1 MTTTILISSF
11 SGLSVL
17 FLVLWLNRLFLLVPE
32 DDREFKDPLPWLLRF
47 VWPLIRVIAYHACAR
62 LPFSYLGSVEERLR
76 RNGVAYLMIA
86 EEFIA
91 LRLLSAFSIL
101 ALGAIVLAMIDEWN
115 PTYLLI
121 LPILGYFY
129 PDVWLRDIRKR
140 QIHGVL
146 RTLPTYLDFI
156 SMAVEAGLNFSGALE
171 LARKKAPVGPLA
183 NEFGVVQRD
192 LRAGISRAN
201 ALKRLAE
208 RINIQEMTSFV
219 NSVIQ
224 AEKMGSS
231 LAQVLKIQA
240 EQRRQERFLRAEKK
254 AMEAPVKL
262 IGPLVLFVFPTTFI
276 VLAFPIVMKFMQEG
290 LL

>member
-1 MTTTILISSF
+1 MTPILISGCA
-11 SGLSVL
+11 GLSAL
-17 FLVLWLNRLFLLVPE
+17 FLVLWLNRLLILVPGE
-32 DDREFKDPLPWLLRF
+32 DREFKDPLPRLLRF
-47 VWPLIRVIAYHACAR
+47 IWPLVRVIAYHVCAL
-62 LPFSYLGSVEERLR
+62 LPFSYLGRVEVRLR
-76 RNGVAYLMIA
+76 RHGVAYLMIA

-91 LRLLSAFSIL
+91 LRIVASFSIL
-101 ALGAIVLAMIDEWN
+101 AIGYILLTMIHEWN
-115 PTYLLI
+115 PAFFAI
-121 LPILGYFY
+121 LPLLGYFY
-129 PDVWLRDIRKR
+129 PDIWLRDIRKR
-140 QIHGVL
+140 QVDGVL
-146 RTLPTYLDFI
+146 RTLPSYLDFI

-171 LARKKAPVGPLA
+171 LARKKAPAGPLA

-192 LRAGISRAN
+192 LRAGVSRAN

-240 EQRRQERFLRAEKK
+240 EQRRTERFQRAEKK

-262 IGPLVLFVFPTTFI
+262 IGPLILFVFPTTFI

>member
-1 MTTTILISSF
+1 MTPILISGCA
-11 SGLSVL
+11 GLSAL
-17 FLVLWLNRLFLLVPE
+17 FLVLWLNRLSILVPGE
-32 DDREFKDPLPWLLRF
+32 DREFKDPLPRLLRF
-47 VWPLIRVIAYHACAR
+47 IWPLVRVIAYHVCAL
-62 LPFSYLGSVEERLR
+62 LPFSYLGRVEVRLR
-76 RNGVAYLMIA
+76 RHGVAYLMIA

-91 LRLLSAFSIL
+91 LRIVASFSVLVIGYILLTMINEWDPAFF
-101 ALGAIVLAMIDEWN
+101 A
-115 PTYLLI
+115 I
-121 LPILGYFY
+121 LPLLGYFY
-129 PDVWLRDIRKR
+129 PDIWLRDIRKR
-140 QIHGVL
+140 QVDGVL
-146 RTLPTYLDFI
+146 RTLPSYLDFI

-171 LARKKAPVGPLA
+171 LARKKAPAGPLA

-192 LRAGISRAN
+192 LRAGVSRAN

-240 EQRRQERFLRAEKK
+240 EQRRTERFQRAEKK

-262 IGPLVLFVFPTTFI
+262 IGPLILFVFPTTFI

>member
-1 MTTTILISSF
+1 MTLIF
-11 SGLSVL
+11 IATFAGLSVL
-17 FLVLWLNRLFLLVPE
+17 FLILWLNRLFILVPE
-32 DDREFKDPLPWLLRF
+32 EDREFKDPLPWLLKF
-47 VWPLIRVIAYHACAR
+47 VWPLIRVIAYHVCAR
-62 LPFSYLGSVEERLR
+62 LPFSYLGGVEQRLR
-76 RNGVAYLMIA
+76 RHGVAYLMIA

-91 LRLLSAFSIL
+91 LRILSAFAIL
-101 ALGAIVLAMIDEWN
+101 ATGYILLTMIHEWN
-115 PTYLLI
+115 PAYLAI
-121 LPILGYFY
+121 LPVLGYFY
-129 PDVWLRDIRKR
+129 PDVWLRDIRKK
-140 QIHGVL
+140 QVDGVL
-146 RTLPTYLDFI
+146 RTLPAYLDFI

-171 LARKKAPVGPLA
+171 LARKKAPPGPLA

-208 RINIQEMTSFV
+208 RIDIQEMTSFV

-240 EQRRQERFLRAEKK
+240 EQRRQERFQRAEKK

-276 VLAFPIVMKFMQEG
+276 VLAFPIVMKFLREG

>member
-1 MTTTILISSF
+1 MTPILISGCA
-11 SGLSVL
+11 GLSVL
-17 FLVLWLNRLFLLVPE
+17 FLVLWLNRLFILVPGE
-32 DDREFKDPLPWLLRF
+32 DREFKDPLPRLLRF
-47 VWPLIRVIAYHACAR
+47 IWPLVRVIAYHVCAL
-62 LPFSYLGSVEERLR
+62 LPFSYLGRVEVRLR
-76 RNGVAYLMIA
+76 RHGVAYLMIA

-91 LRLLSAFSIL
+91 LRIVASFSIL
-101 ALGAIVLAMIDEWN
+101 AIGYILLTMIHEWN
-115 PTYLLI
+115 PAFFAI
-121 LPILGYFY
+121 LPLLGYFY
-129 PDVWLRDIRKR
+129 PDIWLRDIRKR
-140 QIHGVL
+140 QIDGVL
-146 RTLPTYLDFI
+146 RTLPSYLDFI

-171 LARKKAPVGPLA
+171 LARKKAPAGPLA

-192 LRAGISRAN
+192 LRAGVSRAN

-231 LAQVLKIQA
+231 LAQILKIQA
-240 EQRRQERFLRAEKK
+240 EQRRTERFQRAEKK

-262 IGPLVLFVFPTTFI
+262 IGPLIIFVFPTTFI

>member
-1 MTTTILISSF
+1 MTPILISACA
-11 SGLSVL
+11 GLSVL
-17 FLVLWLNRLFLLVPE
+17 FLVLWLNRLLILVPGE
-32 DDREFKDPLPWLLRF
+32 DREFKDPLPWLLWF
-47 VWPLIRVIAYHACAR
+47 IWPLVRVIAYHVCAL
-62 LPFSYLGSVEERLR
+62 LPFSYLGRVEVRLR
-76 RNGVAYLMIA
+76 RHGVAYLMIA

-91 LRLLSAFSIL
+91 LRIVASFSIL
-101 ALGAIVLAMIDEWN
+101 VIGYILLTMIHEWN
-115 PTYLLI
+115 PAFFAI
-121 LPILGYFY
+121 LPLLGYFY
-129 PDVWLRDIRKR
+129 PDIWLRDIRKR
-140 QIHGVL
+140 QVDGVL
-146 RTLPTYLDFI
+146 RTLPSYLDFI

-171 LARKKAPVGPLA
+171 LARKKAPAGPLA

-192 LRAGISRAN
+192 LRAGVSRAN

-240 EQRRQERFLRAEKK
+240 EQRRTERFQRAEKK

-262 IGPLVLFVFPTTFI
+262 IGPLILFVFPTTFI

>member
-1 MTTTILISSF
+1 MTLIFISTF
-11 SGLSVL
+11 AGLSVL
-17 FLVLWLNRLFLLVPE
+17 FLILWLNRLFILVPE
-32 DDREFKDPLPWLLRF
+32 EGREFKDPLPWLLKF
-47 VWPLIRVIAYHACAR
+47 VWPLIRVIAYHVCAR
-62 LPFSYLGSVEERLR
+62 LPFSYLYGVEQRLR
-76 RNGVAYLMIA
+76 RHGVGYLMIA

-91 LRLLSAFSIL
+91 LRILSAFAIL
-101 ALGAIVLAMIDEWN
+101 ATGYILLAMIHEWN
-115 PTYLLI
+115 PAYLAI
-121 LPILGYFY
+121 LPVLGYFY
-129 PDVWLRDIRKR
+129 PDVWLRDIRKK
-140 QIHGVL
+140 QVDGVL
-146 RTLPTYLDFI
+146 RTLPAYLDFI

-171 LARKKAPVGPLA
+171 LARKKAPPGPLA

-208 RINIQEMTSFV
+208 RIDIQEMTSFV

-240 EQRRQERFLRAEKK
+240 EQRRQERFQRAEKK

-276 VLAFPIVMKFMQEG
+276 VLAFPIVMKFLREG